1 MGAFTHEQAVL
12 LAPLLEAVIA
22 GMMKTNVRVAA
33 IQRVLVQKGVIAFEE
48 FQAILKEAEAGMAVE
63 KALRPELDV
72 IAERLKR
79 LLEGAK

>member
-12 LAPLLEAVIA
+12 LASLLDALIA
-22 GMMKTNVRVAA
+22 GLMKTNVRVAA
-33 IQRVLVQKGVIAFEE
+33 VQRVLVQKGLVASEE

-63 KALRPELDV
+63 KALRPELDA
-72 IAERLKR
+72 IAEQLKR